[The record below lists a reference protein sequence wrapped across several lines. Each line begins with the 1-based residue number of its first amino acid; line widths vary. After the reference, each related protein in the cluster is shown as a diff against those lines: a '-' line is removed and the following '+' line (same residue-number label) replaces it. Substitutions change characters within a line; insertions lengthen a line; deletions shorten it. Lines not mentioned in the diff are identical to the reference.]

1 MKAVS
6 SLIFMFVF
14 HLVVCSGISAAQ
26 PSSPP
31 PPPAGHG
38 LNGNQSPGGMA
49 PLGEGLVIILSM
61 GTGYALQKTRKG
73 KRCR

>member
-1 MKAVS
+1 MKAIR
-6 SLIFMFVF
+6 SLTLVMIF
-14 HLVVCSGISAAQ
+14 HLVICCSISAAQ

-49 PLGEGLVIILSM
+49 PIGEGFVMLLSM
-61 GTGYALQKTRKG
+61 GAGYALRKTGKG

>member
-1 MKAVS
+1 MKAAS
-6 SLIFMFVF
+6 SLILVMMFYF
-14 HLVVCSGISAAQ
+14 VVCSGISAAQ

-49 PLGEGLVIILSM
+49 PLGEGLVILLSM
-61 GTGYALQKTRKG
+61 GAGYALRKVRKG

>member
-1 MKAVS
+1 MNALN
-6 SLIFMFVF
+6 SLIFVMMFHF
-14 HLVVCSGISAAQ
+14 VVCSGISSAQ

-49 PLGEGLVIILSM
+49 PLGEGLVILLSM
-61 GTGYALQKTRKG
+61 GAGYVLRKTRKG